1 LEEIRT
7 CRALGSLVGSTEVA
21 VVGKNFISEVRA
33 GVVALVIQEL

>member
-7 CRALGSLVGSTEVA
+7 CRALGSLVCSTEVA
-21 VVGKNFISEVRA
+21 VAGKNFISEARA